1 MLMLICLEEGD
12 SMKKTPLYDIH
23 MKLGGKMIDFGG
35 WALPVQY
42 SSIIEEHKAVRER
55 AGLFDVSHMGE
66 IIVEGPSAFEFLQR
80 MVTNDISGISQGRAI
95 YTPMCYPD
103 GGTVDDFIIY
113 QLEEDKYLLVVNA
126 SNTDKDYEWL
136 MEHRVDGVEIHNVS
150 CDYAQL
156 AIQGPAAQSILQKLT
171 DTPLGEI
178 RFFRF
183 AKDVEI
189 AGVKSLVSRTGY
201 TGEDGFEIYFSADKA
216 VELWEKIMEAGEGE
230 GMLPAGLGARDTLR
244 FEAGLVLYGN
254 ELSQEITPLE
264 AGLGRFV
271 KLGKEYFIGKD
282 ALVKQSEEGLERTL
296 VGFEMIDRGIPR
308 SQYKIY
314 HEDKEIGLVTSGSFA
329 PTLQKNLGLALID
342 SAYSEIGTEISVIV
356 RKRSLKAK
364 LVELPFY
371 SRKAKKPSK

>member
-1 MLMLICLEEGD
+1 
-12 SMKKTPLYDIH
+12 
-23 MKLGGKMIDFGG
+23 
-35 WALPVQY
+35 
-42 SSIIEEHKAVRER
+42 
-55 AGLFDVSHMGE
+55 
-66 IIVEGPSAFEFLQR
+66 
-80 MVTNDISGISQGRAI
+80 
-95 YTPMCYPD
+95 
-103 GGTVDDFIIY
+103 
-113 QLEEDKYLLVVNA
+113 
-126 SNTDKDYEWL
+126 
-136 MEHRVDGVEIHNVS
+136 
-150 CDYAQL
+150 
-156 AIQGPAAQSILQKLT
+156 
-171 DTPLGEI
+171 
-178 RFFRF
+178 
-183 AKDVEI
+183 
-189 AGVKSLVSRTGY
+189 
-201 TGEDGFEIYFSADKA
+201 
-216 VELWEKIMEAGEGE
+216 
-230 GMLPAGLGARDTLR
+230 MLPAGLGARDTLR